1 MEALQRKRYTLK
13 EKEALS
19 FEIDKE
25 TLEDFKTLI
34 YDLEENGVYMDF
46 TWLEDD
52 TFTNDENKILHIVK
66 NDNIK
71 ATWNDLSEECGGYYK
86 SSIVTVDLNYIPDI
100 YFIFAPIIL
109 NKMTNIVFD
118 FYEGEDNVYISFFK
132 NRYMQAIKNSHNNT
146 LNEISGL
153 DKSDNFE
160 SEVLD
165 FIDLDIDEI

>member
-46 TWLEDD
+46 TWVEDD

-146 LNEISGL
+146 INKIGSIENSE
-153 DKSDNFE
+153 NFE
-160 SEVLD
+160 SEAL
-165 FIDLDIDEI
+165 DLDMEEIE

>member
-46 TWLEDD
+46 TWVEDD

-132 NRYMQAIKNSHNNT
+132 NRYMQSIKNSHDST
-146 LNEISGL
+146 LNETSGL
-153 DKSDNFE
+153 EEIDNFE
-160 SEVLD
+160 DEVFD
-165 FIDLDIDEI
+165 FTELDIDEI

>member
-1 MEALQRKRYTLK
+1 MEALQRKRYALK

-46 TWLEDD
+46 TWVEDD

-71 ATWNDLSEECGGYYK
+71 ATWNDLSEEYGGYYK

>member
-46 TWLEDD
+46 TWVEDD

-146 LNEISGL
+146 LNEISGF